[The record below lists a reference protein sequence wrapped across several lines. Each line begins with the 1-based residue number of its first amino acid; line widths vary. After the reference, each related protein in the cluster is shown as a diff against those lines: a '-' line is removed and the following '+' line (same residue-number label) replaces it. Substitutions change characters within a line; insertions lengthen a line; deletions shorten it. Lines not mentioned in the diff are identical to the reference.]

1 MGWKLDSKEEIRS
14 SSSDI
19 LKELMNQFDSPK
31 IVKKQK
37 AVGQISILKI
47 SISCFSFLH
56 PSPLILIVTRQNKVQ
71 HEEALYK
78 Q

>member
-1 MGWKLDSKEEIRS
+1 MEWKLDNKEEIRS

-19 LKELMNQFDSPK
+19 LKELMNQFDSSK
-31 IVKKQK
+31 TVKKQK
-37 AVGQISILKI
+37 AVGQISILKT

-56 PSPLILIVTRQNKVQ
+56 PSPLILFVTRQNKVR
-71 HEEALYK
+71 HKEALYK